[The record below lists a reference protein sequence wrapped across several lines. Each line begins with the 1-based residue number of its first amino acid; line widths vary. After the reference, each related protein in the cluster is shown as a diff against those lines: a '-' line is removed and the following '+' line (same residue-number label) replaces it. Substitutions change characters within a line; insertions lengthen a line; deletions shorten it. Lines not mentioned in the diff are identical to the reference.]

1 MEEEDFVDFPLD
13 QLEDLCGNYIF
24 PSQEKVNEYG
34 IQRGK
39 KSMRSDQ
46 SFYAIKG
53 DSGHK
58 L

>member
-46 SFYAIKG
+46 SF
-53 DSGHK
+53 
-58 L
+58 